1 MNEKIFRLKTFEK
14 ASYCRHFEE
23 QVVKNLKNKKIKV
36 IFLKKNKGAGYCRN
50 LAIKNSSGKYL
61 AFIDSDDIWKSKKL
75 SSQFNF
81 MRKNNF
87 LFTYTNYE
95 LINDK
100 GKSLGFVKPPRQFTF
115 DSFVK
120 NTSIGTSTMM
130 IKKSISKNINFTN
143 TLICEDYFYKCRILK
158 KINTANLLNSTL
170 TKYRIRKNSL
180 QSNKLRNFYWIWKI
194 NRKYNKFRFLE
205 NFKSLISISINSFR
219 KYGFK

>member
-1 MNEKIFRLKTFEK
+1 
-14 ASYCRHFEE
+14 
-23 QVVKNLKNKKIKV
+23 
-36 IFLKKNKGAGYCRN
+36 
-50 LAIKNSSGKYL
+50 
-61 AFIDSDDIWKSKKL
+61 
-75 SSQFNF
+75 
-81 MRKNNF
+81 
-87 LFTYTNYE
+87 
-95 LINDK
+95 
-100 GKSLGFVKPPRQFTF
+100 
-115 DSFVK
+115 
-120 NTSIGTSTMM
+120 MM

-143 TLICEDYFYKCRILK
+143 TLICEDYFYKCKLL